1 MTAGGIIV
9 GGEASGQ
16 RFLPVPAP
24 AGHPPPCGTLTD
36 SVTRGTLDVMKNKVI
51 AKRFESIA
59 GMLEIKGESP
69 FRVDACHNAA
79 RTLAEPA
86 TDAHATG
93 TLGMMRFGVAVA
105 RRAWVEPSHVINTWT
120 LEKLLDGCHN
130 GKP

>member
-79 RTLAEPA
+79 RTLAELA
-86 TDAHATG
+86 TDARATG
-93 TLGMMRFGVAVA
+93 HARDDALRGRGRPAGVGRTVT
-105 RRAWVEPSHVINTWT
+105 RYQH
-120 LEKLLDGCHN
+120 LD
-130 GKP
+130 P